1 MPGRR
6 PRGSAVLIDALRE
19 IRKTLSRFLS
29 IFVLAALAVA
39 FLAGLRTTSPTMEYT
54 ADRYFDDQHLMDVHV
69 LSTLGIT
76 EEDVDAL
83 AAAPGVALAEGA
95 YTVDALARFAGG
107 DHVVKVCTLSEH
119 INVPSLTGGRLPREA
134 GECLADSRLLARAG
148 LSVGDTITL
157 DTGDGDYQDALARTS
172 FTVVGAA
179 DSPLYVSTDRGS
191 STLGGGK
198 VEGFLLLLPEAFS
211 MDSYT
216 DAYLLAEDTE
226 ELLCYGDA
234 YEDRMD
240 LLTGALEPLGEERAN
255 LRTEEIIGEAQAE
268 LSDAREEL
276 EEAEEE
282 VARELSDAEA
292 ELADARRELD
302 EGWADWREGW
312 STLRREKADGEQE
325 LSDAE
330 VELDDA
336 LAQLEEGEEEY
347 AQGLAD
353 LEEGRRAY
361 WDGLAQWEDGALQY
375 DRGYGDLLEGEES
388 FQEGLEEL
396 EEAEADYADGVA
408 ALQEGIAALYDGSR
422 ELAQA
427 EDELEE
433 AARQLAEGAMALA
446 QGQSQLEAARAQLT
460 TSQLQFDTLLSGVW
474 MAAVMADPTAPIAAA
489 EDLLQPGAALTD
501 PQSLVAAAGVLTPAL
516 TQIEGQIALLEAAGT
531 GPGDSTY
538 DTLIA
543 QRDGLKAVIAA
554 ATGALPQ
561 EPDEENPDG
570 ENPDGEEPGG
580 EVPGTINPW
589 AITGYLQA
597 QKAELDEGWAQLAA
611 GEARLEAAAEELWWG
626 QEQYNTG
633 LAQYRAG
640 VEAYLEGVQE
650 LLEAQETLA
659 QGRLDLDEG
668 WREAFVGRQ
677 ELDDAWDAL
686 AEARA
691 ELDDGLTELTDAW
704 AELRDGEA
712 ELADARTE
720 LDEGWEEYRQGEA
733 DLAEARDRFP
743 REIADAEA
751 ELNDGEI
758 ELRDG
763 EAEYADGLR
772 EYEEG
777 RAEAEAELSDAR
789 AELAD
794 AQAEVDSLEEC
805 TWYVLDRNTNVG
817 YVAYGQEAQR
827 MDNLATV
834 FPLIFF
840 LVAALVC
847 LTNMTRMVEEQRVQ
861 IGTLKALGYGRG
873 AIALKYV
880 GYGLLASLLGGGLG
894 LALGGPLIPAFIYSA
909 WTSMYTLGDTMIPF
923 LPSVGLTA
931 LLAAA
936 ACVTGAALAASFAA
950 LRAVPAQLM
959 RPRAPRAGR
968 RVLLER
974 IRPLW
979 RRLTFTY
986 KVTVRNLFR
995 YKKRFWMTVMG
1006 IGGCTA
1012 LIVAA
1017 FGLRDSI
1024 LAIQDIQ
1031 YDQIFT
1037 YSLQVT
1043 LEDGLTEED
1052 RGAIRQVLEESEG
1065 AEDWLFCRMA
1075 TVTAEGERRS
1085 VDATLVAAEDP
1096 EALASFITLRHRT
1109 DGAAVSLPAEG
1120 AVLSEKLAAL
1130 LNVQAGDTVTLDGET
1145 RAPAAVAA
1153 TTEQYV
1159 MHYLYLTADAYEAAF
1174 GTPPEENAL
1183 LIRCPEG
1190 GTAADDLAAGLL
1202 SLPGVVSVARVQDDR
1217 DTLRQSTESVNYAV
1231 VLITV
1236 CAAALAFVVLYNLSS
1251 INITERLRELA
1262 TLKVLGFYEGELA
1275 AYVNRENV
1283 FLTIFG
1289 MVLGLGMGKF
1299 LHRWLVLTVE
1309 VDMFMFG
1316 RSAALSSYLI
1326 AVVLT
1331 SLFSLVIN
1339 LGARRRLRGI
1349 DMVESLK
1356 TLE

>member
-6 PRGSAVLIDALRE
+6 PRGSAVLTDALRE

-148 LSVGDTITL
+148 LSIGDTITL

-226 ELLCYGDA
+226 DLLCYGDA

-268 LSDAREEL
+268 LSDARKEL

-282 VARELSDAEA
+282 VARELS
-292 ELADARRELD
+292 
-302 EGWADWREGW
+302 
-312 STLRREKADGEQE
+312 
-325 LSDAE
+325 
-330 VELDDA
+330 DA

-361 WDGLAQWEDGALQY
+361 WDGLAQWEDGSLQY

-433 AARQLAEGAMALA
+433 AARQLAEGAFALA
-446 QGQSQLEAARAQLT
+446 QGQSQLEAARTQLT
-460 TSQLQFDTLLSGVW
+460 ASQLQFDTLLSGVW

-501 PQSLVAAAGVLTPAL
+501 PQSLAAAAGVLTPAL
-516 TQIEGQIALLEAAGT
+516 TQIEGQISLLEAAGT

-570 ENPDGEEPGG
+570 ENPDGEEPGGEELNGENPGGDSPEGEDPGG

-677 ELDDAWDAL
+677 ELDDAWAAL

-691 ELDDGLTELTDAW
+691 ELDNGLTELTDAW

-733 DLAEARDRFP
+733 DLAEARERFP

-751 ELNDGEI
+751 ELNDGEA

-777 RAEAEAELSDAR
+777 RAEAEEELSDAR

-805 TWYVLDRNTNVG
+805 TWYILDRNTNVG

-909 WTSMYTLGDTMIPF
+909 WTSMYTLGDTVIPF
-923 LPSVGLTA
+923 LPAVGLTA

-1031 YDQIFT
+1031 YGQIFT

-1052 RGAIRQVLEESEG
+1052 RGAIRQALEESEG

-1109 DGAAVSLPAEG
+1109 DGEAVSLPAEG

-1145 RAPAAVAA
+1145 RAPAAVAD

-1159 MHYLYLTADAYEAAF
+1159 MHYLYLTAGAYEAAF
-1174 GTPPEENAL
+1174 GAPPEENAL

-1190 GTAADDLAAGLL
+1190 GTAADDLSAELL